1 MKNNEVSFNRT
12 KIIAT
17 IGPATSSYENLKAI
31 ISEGVDVCRINFSH
45 GSYSDHLA
53 VIENIRKVNKELETN
68 ACILMDL
75 QGPKL
80 RIGEIEDGGAF
91 LENGKIIDITTEKCI
106 GSAQKIYVNFEQLP
120 KDINPGE
127 RILIDDGKIE
137 LAVIETNRKNLI
149 KAKVIVGGKLT
160 SNKGFNLPNT
170 KLSIPS
176 MTQKDLDNLKFGI
189 ENKVEWVALSFVRS
203 ADDVIFIKNI
213 IELNDWKPR
222 VVAKIEKPEAWKNI
236 DRIIAVSDGI
246 MVARGDLGVEMP
258 MEQVPVIQK
267 AIVKKCIAA
276 GKPVIIATQMMES
289 MINNAVPT
297 RAELNDIANAVMDGA
312 DAVMLSAET
321 SVGAY
326 PLQAIRYMQKTIQ
339 EVETTTNAPYFK
351 GIRPDPTSATFL
363 SDELLFTAV
372 RVSDHVNA
380 KAVVGMTFSGYSAY
394 KLASYRP
401 KAPIFIFTTNPR
413 LINTLSLI
421 WGVRSFLYSGFEST
435 DESIQDVNQTL
446 LEKGFVKPGDLVI
459 NTASMPI
466 KERSRTN
473 TIKISEIKG
482 SYNKTTFI

>member
-1 MKNNEVSFNRT
+1 MNSKQVVFNRT
-12 KIIAT
+12 KIVAT
-17 IGPATSSYENLKAI
+17 IGPATSNYQMLKQI
-31 ISEGVDVCRINFSH
+31 IQEGVDVCRLNFSH
-45 GSYSDHLA
+45 GSHDIHLP
-53 VIENIRKVNKELETN
+53 VLENIRKINEELDTH
-68 ACILMDL
+68 ACILLDL

-80 RIGEIEDGGAF
+80 RIGEV
-91 LENGKIIDITTEKCI
+91 ENGSIVLEPNALVEVTTEKCI
-106 GSAQKIYVNFEQLP
+106 GSSSKIFVNFENLP
-120 KDINPGE
+120 KDVNVGE

-137 LAVIETNRKNLI
+137 LSVVETNRKNTI
-149 KAKVIVGGKLT
+149 KAKVVVGGTLT
-160 SNKGFNLPNT
+160 NKKGFNLPDT
-170 KLSIPS
+170 RLSIPS
-176 MTQKDLDNLKFGI
+176 MTQKDLDDLKFGI
-189 ENKVEWVALSFVRS
+189 ENKVEWLALSFVRS

-222 VVAKIEKPEAWKNI
+222 VIAKIEKPEAWKNI
-236 DRIIAVSDGI
+236 DKIVAVADGI

-289 MINNAVPT
+289 MITNAVPT

-326 PLQAIRYMQKTIQ
+326 PLQAIRYMQKTINN
-339 EVETTTNAPYFK
+339 VENTTNAPYFK
-351 GIRPDPTSATFL
+351 GVRPDASSSTFL
-363 SDELLFTAV
+363 SDEILFTAV
-372 RVSDHVNA
+372 RISDHLNA
-380 KAVVGMTFSGYSAY
+380 SAVVGMTFSGYSAY

-421 WGVRSFLYSGFEST
+421 WGIRSFLYRGFEST
-435 DESIQDVNQTL
+435 DDSIQDVNQTL
-446 LEKGFVKPGDLVI
+446 LEKGFVKHGDIVI

-466 KERSRTN
+466 TERSRTN
-473 TIKISEIKG
+473 TVKISEIK
-482 SYNKTTFI
+482 